1 MYLACVIFV
10 KTNKVMVEIG
20 RINTLTVVKI
30 VDFGIYL
37 DGEERGEILMPKEYV
52 PDNCFPDDE
61 VKAFIY
67 FDSEDRIVA
76 TTEVPNIMVGEFAWM
91 KVVAVSS
98 VGAFLDWGLRKDL
111 LVPFR
116 EQRDPMVEGK
126 SYLVYAYVDKA
137 SDRIVA
143 STKIDKYLD
152 QVFPEYEPGQEV
164 DILIARKSDLGYS
177 VIIDNAHWG
186 LIYDNEIFQPLK
198 IGQKLKGY
206 IKSIREDEKIDVSL
220 QPSGYAKIEGLAGEV
235 LEKLK
240 DYGGVLDLSDKSDP
254 EEIYRV
260 FGCSKKNYKKAL
272 GTLFKQGLIE
282 ISDTEVRLKAA
293 D

>member
-1 MYLACVIFV
+1 MI
-10 KTNKVMVEIG
+10 EIG
-20 RINTLTVVKI
+20 RFNTLTVVKI

-37 DGEERGEILMPKEYV
+37 DGGERGEILMPKEYV

-61 VKAFIY
+61 IKAFVY
-67 FDSEDRIVA
+67 FDSEDRIIA
-76 TTEVPNIMVGEFAWM
+76 TTEVPYVQVGEFAFM
-91 KVVAVSS
+91 KVVATSS

-116 EQRDPMVEGK
+116 EQCDPMAEGK

-152 QVFPEYEPGQEV
+152 QVFPDYTPNQEV
-164 DILIARKSDLGYS
+164 DILVARKTDLGYA
-177 VIIDNAHWG
+177 VIVNNAHWG
-186 LIYDNEIFQPLK
+186 LIYDNEIFQRLK
-198 IGQKLKGY
+198 IGQRLKGY
-206 IKSIREDEKIDVSL
+206 IKRVRDDEKIDVSL
-220 QPSGYAKIEGLAGEV
+220 QPSGFAKIEGLAGEV

-240 DYGGVLDLSDKSDP
+240 DYGGVLDISDKSDP
-254 EEIYRV
+254 EEIYNL

-272 GTLFKQGLIE
+272 GTLLKQGLIVIGEKE
-282 ISDTEVRLKAA
+282 IKLK
-293 D
+293 

>member
-1 MYLACVIFV
+1 
-10 KTNKVMVEIG
+10 MVEIG
-20 RINTLTVVKI
+20 RFNTLTVVKI

-37 DGEERGEILMPKEYV
+37 DGGERGEILMPKEYL

-61 VKAFIY
+61 IKAFVY
-67 FDSEDRIVA
+67 FDSEDRIIA
-76 TTEVPNIMVGEFAWM
+76 TTEVPYVQVGEFAFM
-91 KVVAVSS
+91 KVVATSS

-116 EQRDPMVEGK
+116 EQRDPMAEGK

-152 QVFPEYEPGQEV
+152 QVFPDYTPNQEV
-164 DILIARKSDLGYS
+164 DILVARKTDLGYA
-177 VIIDNAHWG
+177 VIVNNAHWG
-186 LIYDNEIFQPLK
+186 LIYDNEIFQRLK
-198 IGQKLKGY
+198 IGQRLKGY
-206 IKSIREDEKIDVSL
+206 IKRVRDDEKIDVSL
-220 QPSGYAKIEGLAGEV
+220 QPSGFAKIEGLAGEV

-240 DYGGVLDLSDKSDP
+240 DYGGVLDISDKSDP
-254 EEIYRV
+254 EEIYNL

-272 GTLFKQGLIE
+272 GTLLKQGLIVIGEKE
-282 ISDTEVRLKAA
+282 IKLK
-293 D
+293 

>member
-1 MYLACVIFV
+1 MIEL
-10 KTNKVMVEIG
+10 G
-20 RINTLTVVKI
+20 RYNTLTVVKI
-30 VDFGIYL
+30 VDFGVYL
-37 DGEERGEILMPKEYV
+37 DGGERGEILMPKEYV
-52 PDNCFPDDE
+52 PANCSPDDE
-61 VKAFIY
+61 VRAFIY

-76 TTEVPNIMVGEFAWM
+76 TTEVPAVQVGEFGYL
-91 KVVAVSS
+91 KVIAVNRI
-98 VGAFLDWGLRKDL
+98 GAFLDWGLRKDL

-152 QVFPEYEPGQEV
+152 QVFPDYVPGQEV
-164 DILIARKSDLGYS
+164 DLLIARKTDLGYA
-177 VIIDNAHWG
+177 VIVNNLHWG

-198 IGQKLKGY
+198 IGRKLRGY
-206 IKSIREDEKIDVSL
+206 IKMVREDEKIDVSL
-220 QPSGYAKIEGLAGEV
+220 QPLGFAKIEGLAGLI

-240 DYGGVLDLSDKSDP
+240 DYGGILDLSDKSDP

-260 FGCSKKNYKKAL
+260 FGCSKKNFKKAL
-272 GTLFKQGLIE
+272 GTLMKQGLIE
-282 ISDTEVRLKAA
+282 IGDTEVRLMPE

>member
-1 MYLACVIFV
+1 MIELGKY
-10 KTNKVMVEIG
+10 
-20 RINTLTVVKI
+20 NTLTVVKI
-30 VDFGIYL
+30 VDFGVYL
-37 DGEERGEILMPKEYV
+37 DGGERGEILMPKEYV
-52 PDNCFPDDE
+52 PANCSPDDE
-61 VKAFIY
+61 VRAFIY

-76 TTEVPNIMVGEFAWM
+76 TTEIPAVQVGEFGYL
-91 KVVAVSS
+91 KVVAVNQ

-143 STKIDKYLD
+143 STKVDKYLD
-152 QVFPEYEPGQEV
+152 QVFPDYVPGQEV
-164 DILIARKSDLGYS
+164 DLLIARKTDLGYA
-177 VIIDNAHWG
+177 VIVNNLHWG
-186 LIYDNEIFQPLK
+186 LIYDNEVFQSLK
-198 IGQKLKGY
+198 IGCKLKGY
-206 IKSIREDEKIDVSL
+206 IKTVREDEKIDVSL
-220 QPSGYAKIEGLAGEV
+220 QPAGFAKIEGLAGLI

-240 DYGGVLDLSDKSDP
+240 DYGGMLDLSDKSDP

-260 FGCSKKNYKKAL
+260 FGCSKKNFKKAL
-272 GTLFKQGLIE
+272 GTLLKQGLIE
-282 ISDTEVRLKAA
+282 IGDTEVRLVAE

>member
-1 MYLACVIFV
+1 
-10 KTNKVMVEIG
+10 MVEIG
-20 RINTLTVVKI
+20 RFNTLTVVKI

-37 DGEERGEILMPKEYV
+37 DGGERGEILMPKEYV

-61 VKAFIY
+61 IKAFVY
-67 FDSEDRIVA
+67 FDSEDRIIA
-76 TTEVPNIMVGEFAWM
+76 TTEVPYVQVGEFAFM
-91 KVVAVSS
+91 KVVATSS

-116 EQRDPMVEGK
+116 EQRDPMAEGK
-126 SYLVYAYVDKA
+126 SYLVYAYVDKV

-152 QVFPEYEPGQEV
+152 QVFPDYTPNQEV
-164 DILIARKSDLGYS
+164 DILVARKTDLGYA
-177 VIIDNAHWG
+177 VIVNNAHWG
-186 LIYDNEIFQPLK
+186 LIYDNEIFQRLK
-198 IGQKLKGY
+198 IGQRLKGY
-206 IKSIREDEKIDVSL
+206 IKRVRDDEKIDVSL
-220 QPSGYAKIEGLAGEV
+220 QPSGFAKIEGLAGEV

-254 EEIYRV
+254 EEIYNL

-272 GTLFKQGLIE
+272 GTLLKQGLIVIGEKE
-282 ISDTEVRLKAA
+282 IKLK
-293 D
+293 

>member
-1 MYLACVIFV
+1 MI
-10 KTNKVMVEIG
+10 EIG
-20 RINTLTVVKI
+20 RFNTLTVVKI

-37 DGEERGEILMPKEYV
+37 DGGERGEILMPKEYV

-61 VKAFIY
+61 IKAFVY
-67 FDSEDRIVA
+67 FDSEDRIIA
-76 TTEVPNIMVGEFAWM
+76 TTEVPYVQVGEFAFM
-91 KVVAVSS
+91 KVVTTSS

-116 EQRDPMVEGK
+116 EQRDPMAEGK

-152 QVFPEYEPGQEV
+152 QVFPDYTPNQEV
-164 DILIARKSDLGYS
+164 DILVARKTDLGYA
-177 VIIDNAHWG
+177 VIVNNAHWG
-186 LIYDNEIFQPLK
+186 LIYDNEIFQRLK
-198 IGQKLKGY
+198 IGQRLKGY
-206 IKSIREDEKIDVSL
+206 IKRVRDDEKIDVSL
-220 QPSGYAKIEGLAGEV
+220 QPSGFAKIEGLAGEV

-254 EEIYRV
+254 EEIYNL

-272 GTLFKQGLIE
+272 GTLLKQGLIVIGEKE
-282 ISDTEVRLKAA
+282 IKLK
-293 D
+293 